1 MATRAELQ
9 KEVDDTTVAA
19 TKARTVWK
27 NAIPGSDEPKMT
39 DGEQAEVDELEEE
52 YGTAK
57 AARVAAE
64 NALANWDTAE
74 TARKAA
80 AAASAPV
87 AAPAPA
93 PVAADAD
100 LDRKWGSY
108 LRRMGYG
115 YRPRPAGWV
124 A

>member
-39 DGEQAEVDELEEE
+39 DSEQAEVDGLEEE

-87 AAPAPA
+87 TAPAPA
-93 PVAADAD
+93 PVADAA
-100 LDRKWGSY
+100 LDQKWKGY
-108 LRRMGYG
+108 LRKMGYG
-115 YRPRPAGWV
+115 NRPRPDGWGK
-124 A
+124 